1 MSIIVVNELKKS
13 FGKKEVLNNLSF
25 NLEPKQSLGII
36 GGSGSGK
43 SVLLRCILGLMP
55 IDHGTILINGQD
67 MAGANWKTQQQI
79 LSKIGMLFQG
89 GALFDS
95 LTIWKN
101 VAFQLLY
108 HEKMCPKQARSIAL
122 DKINAVDLDEKV
134 ADIYPAELSGGM
146 QKRVA
151 LARAIATNPSII
163 FFDEP
168 TAGLDPIVSGIINQ
182 LIRRCV
188 NDLGAAAITIT
199 HDMHS
204 LHCVADH
211 VGLLF
216 KGHFVWK
223 GAIKQ
228 LDTTDDPYVVQFING
243 NPCGPFTQ

>member
-163 FFDEP
+163 FLMSQRQD
-168 TAGLDPIVSGIINQ
+168 
-182 LIRRCV
+182 
-188 NDLGAAAITIT
+188 
-199 HDMHS
+199 
-204 LHCVADH
+204 
-211 VGLLF
+211 
-216 KGHFVWK
+216 
-223 GAIKQ
+223 
-228 LDTTDDPYVVQFING
+228 
-243 NPCGPFTQ
+243 